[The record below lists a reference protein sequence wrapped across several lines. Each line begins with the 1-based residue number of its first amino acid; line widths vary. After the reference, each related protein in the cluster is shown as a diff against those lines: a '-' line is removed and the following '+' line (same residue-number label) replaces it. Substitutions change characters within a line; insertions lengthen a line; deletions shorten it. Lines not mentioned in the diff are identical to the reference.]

1 MGGQT
6 TLVVAHRLSTIE
18 KAVMIYVIEGG
29 NICEK
34 GKHAAKPALF
44 PLRSLPA
51 IPRYHRHC

>member
-34 GKHAAKPALF
+34 GKHAELVEQGGVYGRLAALSG
-44 PLRSLPA
+44 L
-51 IPRYHRHC
+51 